1 MARSRAKEA
10 GRKRLVREKADTLKE
25 RRPLKAPSK
34 EIIKQAGRYRTIETA
49 RKQLNEAKQSIAP
62 DQEQQPYTAV
72 DKVERYSVNAAHNAL
87 RALPVGARKK
97 HSSVVD
103 NSFHG
108 ETDSEASSPQPKEQM
123 RRAFVRQVREQ
134 KQQSS
139 RRNPIPEPQ
148 EKSFEKE
155 TYRGIEAPAQIRKCK
170 TAGQRQN
177 MLSRDKY
184 SAAIS
189 KAQIVKEQGRRLA
202 RDKAIQEIKTDTAKA
217 AAKASDNFFKKLG
230 TAVSRTVTP
239 SKETLLYAAGAL
251 ALILIPLVVI
261 MGVASMLTGSG
272 EGRNAYIPVSAE
284 VEAYRPLIR
293 LYAEQHGIPEY
304 EDLIAAVMMQESG
317 GQGSDTMQCS
327 ESGYNTRYPHSP
339 NSITDPEY
347 SIDVGIQALANALQM
362 ASVESPID
370 LANISLALQGY
381 NFGNGYISWALANY
395 GGYSELNAI
404 EFSDMMAARLGWSG
418 YGDKAY
424 VSHVLRYYPIG
435 RSFMS
440 EGNVAMVAVAQSQ
453 LGIDGGL
460 KFCEWYGYPY
470 RVEWCAIFVS
480 WVADQCGYIDAGV
493 IPKFAYCPEGANWF
507 MANGQWQG
515 RDYIPAPGD
524 IIFFDCE
531 NDGIAD
537 HVGIVEFVENDMIYT
552 IEGNVGESCV
562 ENRYYLYSSPV
573 YGFGL
578 PLY

>member
-10 GRKRLVREKADTLKE
+10 GRKRLVREKADTSKE
-25 RRPLKAPSK
+25 RLPRKAPGK
-34 EIIKQAGRYRTIETA
+34 EIIKQAGRYRIIETA
-49 RKQLNEAKQSIAP
+49 RKQLNEAKQAIAP

-87 RALPVGARKK
+87 RTLPRKK
-97 HSSVVD
+97 HRAVVD

-108 ETDSEASSPQPKEQM
+108 ETDYEASSPQIKEQM
-123 RRAFVRQVREQ
+123 RRAFVRQVRDR
-134 KQQSS
+134 KQQSV
-139 RRNPIPEPQ
+139 RRNPIPEP
-148 EKSFEKE
+148 EGKSSEME
-155 TYRGIEAPAQIRKCK
+155 TYRGIEAPAQIRKRK
-170 TAGQRQN
+170 IAGQRQN
-177 MLSRDKY
+177 ALSRDKY
-184 SAAIS
+184 SSAIS

-202 RDKAIQEIKTDTAKA
+202 RDKAIQEIKTDTAKT

-230 TAVSRTVTP
+230 TAVSKTVTP
-239 SKETLLYAAGAL
+239 SKETLIYAAGAL

-261 MGVASMLTGSG
+261 MGVASMFTGSG
-272 EGRNAYIPVSAE
+272 DGRNAYIPVSTE

-293 LYAEQHGIPEY
+293 LYAAQHGIPEY

-317 GQGSDTMQCS
+317 GQGSDPMQCS

-347 SIDVGIQALANALQM
+347 SIDMGIQALANALQM

-470 RVEWCAIFVS
+470 RVEWCGCFVS
-480 WVADQCGYIDAGV
+480 WCAEQCGLLDSAV
-493 IPKFAYCPEGANWF
+493 PKFAYCPTAVRWFQDNGAWLS
-507 MANGQWQG
+507 G
-515 RDYIPAPGD
+515 DYTPLPGD
-524 IIFFDCE
+524 IIFFDWLS
-531 NDGIAD
+531 DGRRDGLAD
-537 HVGIVEFVENDMIYT
+537 HVGIVERVENNIIYT
-552 IEGNVGESCV
+552 IEGNVNDRCV
-562 ENRYYLYSSPV
+562 QGQYHFGTAEILG
-573 YGFGL
+573 YGITQ
-578 PLY
+578 